1 MTSKIVVNNIEADA
15 GVSTVTFNSNV
26 ERGSSN
32 LHSTGLN
39 VNNTFV
45 HSSGISLG
53 AGSTVG
59 AVTGVTTYYG
69 DGSNLT
75 GITQTTINNNGNN
88 KVITGSGTANRLEA
102 EDGFLYNGVDEA
114 SINHVSTN
122 ENSYVSIVANANRR
136 KALQFKNASTIQ
148 GCIGLGD
155 SDEAT
160 STSLFLSAS
169 ANVGGAS
176 PHMVITSA
184 GYITQPN
191 TPSFHAVGMS
201 GSSYDNGT
209 MTGSGSGPSHNI
221 GNHYDGS
228 TGIFTAPIAGRY
240 LTGCGVLVQSGSGRL
255 EGNISKNNSQV
266 VANFNGTGTTYDGCT
281 ATAVVNL
288 AANDTLRVKRDSGN
302 AYDSNHGQ
310 HYFFAHLIG

>member
-1 MTSKIVVNNIEADA
+1 VIVTN
-15 GVSTVTFNSNV
+15 VSA
-26 ERGSSN
+26 GSS
-32 LHSTGLN
+32 
-39 VNNTFV
+39 
-45 HSSGISLG
+45 
-53 AGSTVG
+53 
-59 AVTGVTTYYG
+59 VTANSFHG
-69 DGSNLT
+69 DGSQLS
-75 GITQTTINNNGNN
+75 GITGTTINNNGNN

-122 ENSYVSIVANANRR
+122 ENSYLSIVANANRR
-136 KALQFKNASTIQ
+136 KALRFKNGSTIQ

-169 ANVGGAS
+169 ANAGGAS

-209 MTGSGSGPSHNI
+209 MTGAGSGPSHNI

-228 TGIFTAPIAGRY
+228 TGIFTAPVAGRY
-240 LTGCGVLVQSGSGRL
+240 LCGCGVLVENGSGRL
-255 EGNISKNNSQV
+255 EGNISKNNSATV
-266 VANFNGTGTTYDGCT
+266 VNFNGTGTTYDGPN
-281 ATAVVNL
+281 ATAV
-288 AANDTLRVKRDSGN
+288 
-302 AYDSNHGQ
+302 
-310 HYFFAHLIG
+310 